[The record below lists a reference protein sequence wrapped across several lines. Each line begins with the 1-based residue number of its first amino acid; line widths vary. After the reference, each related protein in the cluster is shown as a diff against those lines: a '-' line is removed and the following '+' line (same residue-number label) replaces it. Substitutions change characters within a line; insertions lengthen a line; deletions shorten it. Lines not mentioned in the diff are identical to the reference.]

1 MDSGSPQVNGR
12 GWAESREKCR
22 VGGRKGAAGA
32 CACGGGVL
40 YEGGSWVWG
49 VPTGCLTCLQ
59 VSFVFRHILF
69 VLSECKQVSPFC
81 GRCRSTYVGTKQV
94 IFICRSA
101 DSHGFYY
108 LACHYESSKMMLSF
122 SHHALVPLLEVTGAA
137 TRTFSNRPRKRL
149 AAQRFSLGIN
159 GSKRGLLEETCA
171 RRWLGP

>member
-1 MDSGSPQVNGR
+1 MAPIAACFPFEV
-12 GWAESREKCR
+12 E
-22 VGGRKGAAGA
+22 VG
-32 CACGGGVL
+32 CGGFPRDACRFPLFFVPFFL
-40 YEGGSWVWG
+40 YFPNASKSRR
-49 VPTGCLTCLQ
+49 TAA
-59 VSFVFRHILF
+59 
-69 VLSECKQVSPFC
+69 
-81 GRCRSTYVGTKQV
+81 RCRSTYVGTKQV